1 MMILNSGVCFNT
13 VKVWRVIGVLVL
25 ILKVLV
31 PVLLVITSVMPLF
44 NALVAGNA
52 EATKK
57 AWITIGKKLAAGV
70 IVFFIPSLVNASV
83 KLLVGADYETEDVSY
98 CVDCFSSPGS
108 SECVQHVKAF
118 DDADKKEA
126 EEFKENEKEQSEIG
140 NGSVNTNEP
149 G

>member
-13 VKVWRVIGVLVL
+13 VKVWRVIGFLVL
-25 ILKVLV
+25 ILKILA

-70 IVFFIPSLVNASV
+70 IVFFIPSW
-83 KLLVGADYETEDVSY
+83 
-98 CVDCFSSPGS
+98 
-108 SECVQHVKAF
+108 
-118 DDADKKEA
+118 
-126 EEFKENEKEQSEIG
+126 
-140 NGSVNTNEP
+140 
-149 G
+149 